1 MLIFLAAVA
10 GLGWLL
16 HEDLLRVFMNTPILN
31 GVIVAVL
38 VIGIFFVMRQVVSL
52 WPEVKWLR
60 RFQHREEGA
69 PLLETH
75 SLNLLAPL
83 ATMLGERQDR
93 LRLSPTATRAVLDG
107 IATRLD
113 ERRDLTRYLIGLLI
127 FLGLLGTFW
136 GLLETIGA
144 VADAINRL
152 QVSGSDALAMFAQLK
167 QSIEGPLKGMA
178 TAFGASL
185 FGLSGS
191 LVLGFL
197 ELQASQAQGRFHI
210 ELEEWLAGATRL
222 SSGAQI
228 DGEQGVSA
236 YVEAL
241 LERTADGLDDLT
253 RTLRRAE
260 EGREATV
267 ATSATLVERL
277 AALAEAMRGQ
287 QTLLARMGEQ
297 SIELR
302 TAITRLGERAPS
314 EHDREAL
321 AAHQRNIEAHLTR
334 LVEDN
339 ARNRA
344 ALGEELRAMAER
356 MAEQGSA
363 EHREALLAHQRN
375 IEGYLARL
383 LDENVRGRTA
393 LADELRGELRLLART
408 IASSSRSPVHPPG
421 EG

>member
-1 MLIFLAAVA
+1 MSSPLPYLVRMLLFLAAVA
-10 GLGWLL
+10 GLAYLL
-16 HEDLLRVFMNTPILN
+16 HHDLLRVFMNTPILN
-31 GVIVAVL
+31 GVIVGVL
-38 VIGIFFVMRQVVSL
+38 VIGIFFVMRQVISL
-52 WPEVKWLR
+52 WPEVAWLR

-69 PLLETH
+69 PPLETH
-75 SLNLLAPL
+75 SINLLAPL
-83 ATMLGERQDR
+83 AVMVGERQDHF
-93 LRLSPTATRAVLDG
+93 RLSPTVTRAVLDG

-113 ERRDLTRYLIGLLI
+113 ERRELTRYLIGLLI

-144 VADAINRL
+144 VADAIAGL
-152 QVSGSDALAMFAQLK
+152 QVASGDAVQMFATLK
-167 QSIEGPLKGMA
+167 QSIEGPLKGMS

-222 SSGAQI
+222 SSSATI
-228 DGEQGVSA
+228 EGEQGVSA

-267 ATSATLVERL
+267 AANATLVERL

-302 TAITRLGERAPS
+302 TAINRLGERFS
-314 EHDREAL
+314 EGDREAL
-321 AAHQRNIEAHLTR
+321 VQHQRAIESH
-334 LVEDN
+334 
-339 ARNRA
+339 
-344 ALGEELRAMAER
+344 
-356 MAEQGSA
+356 
-363 EHREALLAHQRN
+363 
-375 IEGYLARL
+375 LARL
-383 LDENVRGRTA
+383 VDENVRSRTA
-393 LADELRGELRLLART
+393 LADELRGEFRLLART
-408 IASSSRSPVHPPG
+408 IASARGTVPPPG
-421 EG
+421 QG